1 MRVMIAT
8 PTTGGLTTTAYAQ
21 SIVAATIA
29 IHERGGTYRHLSID
43 GADVVIARNILAHA
57 FMQDESCDHILF
69 LDSDMAV
76 ELTVFRHLLGLDAPL
91 VGAAYSERRIDL
103 PAFARAMAE
112 EENEARAR
120 ALASSYTVRMAPG
133 QKQVRNGCVSVDAL
147 GFGCV
152 LIAKSVFT
160 ALVERKIVRPFVS
173 SKLKSLGLT
182 GVVHDFFD
190 EIELENG
197 DWLSEDY
204 SFCRRVRQLGD
215 VEVLAYV
222 GPGVGHVGAFTYS
235 GPYIERLKAGKL

>member
-8 PTTGGLTTTAYAQ
+8 PTTGGLTTTAYTQ
-21 SIVAATIA
+21 SVVAATIA

-57 FMQDESCDHILF
+57 FMKDESCDHILF

-76 ELTVFRHLLGLDAPL
+76 EVSVFRHLLDLGAPM
-91 VGAAYSERRIDL
+91 VGAAYSERRLDL
-103 PAFARAMAE
+103 GAFAKAMAE
-112 EENEARAR
+112 EENEPRAR
-120 ALASSYTVRMAPG
+120 ALASNFTVRMAPG
-133 QKQVRNGCVSVDAL
+133 EKNVRNGCCPVDAL

-152 LIAKSVFT
+152 LIAKPVFR
-160 ALVERKIVRPFVS
+160 ALIDRRVVKPFVS
-173 SKLKSLGLT
+173 SKLQSLGMT
-182 GVVHDFFD
+182 DVVHDFFD

-204 SFCRRVRQLGD
+204 AFCRRVKALGD

-222 GPGVGHVGAFTYS
+222 GGGVGHVGAFTYS